1 MQLQGIR
8 IVDLTRIISGPF
20 CTMMLAD
27 LGADVIKVETPDGDP
42 VRGQGEIVDGMSWYF
57 ASFNRNKRSV
67 MLDLRSAEG
76 MHALRHLISKADAV
90 VDNFRPG
97 VMDSMGLGWDELQA
111 LSPGIIHTSIS
122 GFGED
127 GPYASRPAFDFIA
140 QAMSGFMSLNGD
152 AQSGPMRTGTPI
164 SDLIA
169 GNYAALGTVAALFR
183 RAQTGNGER
192 VGSALTDAL
201 VSYGAFS
208 SANFLA
214 NGQLPAAT
222 GNDHSLVAPYGLF
235 AASDGEIAVAPSN
248 DAVYQKLLGALGLQ
262 ALNDDARFANNAAR
276 VQHRAQINAL
286 INAVTVRCNKA
297 HWIDV
302 LNKAGVPCGLV
313 QNLAEVYSDP
323 QILHQQMVIDVEHP
337 GHGMVRM
344 NGFPVKF
351 LQNPCAIRHP
361 APDLG
366 AHTQEVLQELGYQP
380 LPSKI
385 HG

>member
-42 VRGQGEIVDGMSWYF
+42 VRGQGEIIDGMSWYF

-67 MLDLRSAEG
+67 VLDLRSAEG
-76 MHALRHLISKADAV
+76 MHALRHLISTADVV

-351 LQNPCAIRHP
+351 RQHPCAVRHP

-366 AHTQEVLQELGYQP
+366 AHTREVLQELGYQP